1 MKLKQQRNKLK
12 ENQDDDNGIE
22 KEFGGNSDNKK
33 YTR

>member
-12 ENQDDDNGIE
+12 ENQDDNGIE